1 MDTSETI
8 NELATALAK
17 AQGVMGGAL
26 KDAANPFF
34 KSKYADLESVWS
46 ACRKAL
52 SDNALAVMQTTDWV
66 PEQGVRIIT
75 TLVHSS
81 GQWMR
86 GVLPILAKDQT
97 PQGTG
102 SAITYA
108 RRYALAAMVGVYQ
121 TDDDAEAAHG
131 RGRPITPHGDAYKE
145 TDLEKAQEMA
155 NKFKDALRVGIDQA
169 VYDIH
174 LKCVDDSDFYIAV
187 STFLGPGERK
197 EIKEIID
204 RERKAQPKMLPNGR
218 AAPAAR

>member
-1 MDTSETI
+1 METSENI
-8 NELATALAK
+8 AELATALAK

-26 KDAANPFF
+26 KDSANPFF

-52 SDNALAVMQTTDWV
+52 SDNGLAVIQSNSGIEGGIQVTTM
-66 PEQGVRIIT
+66 
-75 TLVHSS
+75 LVHSS
-81 GQWMR
+81 GQWVRDAMP
-86 GVLPILAKDQT
+86 LFPKDNS
-97 PQGTG
+97 PQGAG
-102 SAITYA
+102 SAITYG
-108 RRYALAAMVGVYQ
+108 RRYALASMVGVYQ
-121 TDDDAEAAHG
+121 TDDDAETAHG
-131 RGRPITPHGDAYKE
+131 RGKPITPHGDAYKE